1 VVTPPAPVGDWN
13 SIPSLAYGNTG
24 PAVLHFQQFMVRMFP
39 AYNRYTP
46 NGIYGPA
53 TAAGLKEFQGRSGV
67 SGGDGRN
74 VGPQT
79 KQALWKAG
87 FRP

>member
-1 VVTPPAPVGDWN
+1 
-13 SIPSLAYGNTG
+13 
-24 PAVLHFQQFMVRMFP
+24 MVRMFP